1 MLPQKTKEDKKR
13 IVLLDTH
20 AILHRAYHALPD
32 FASSKGEPTGALYGL
47 ITMLLKIANDL
58 KPDYIIAALDLPDK
72 TYRHEAYKEYKAK
85 RPETDE
91 ALVSQI
97 KRAHEVL
104 EALNIPVYAK
114 PGFEADDILG
124 TAVEQLKKD
133 TDNEIIIASGD
144 MDTLQLID
152 NEHIKVFT
160 LRKGMNDTVMYDEK
174 AVIERFGFGPK
185 LIPDYK
191 GLRGDPSDNIIG
203 IKGIGEKTAT
213 ILIKEFGAVE
223 NIYKELKK
231 KEKKF
236 IDAGLTERLI
246 GLLKEGE
253 EEAQFSKLLATI
265 RRDAPISIVIP
276 DKKWK
281 EGVNLDSLT
290 KFLQGLEF
298 RSLVPRVQKTFAST
312 TQSFFGA
319 EQIANDKKTET
330 KAPDKDELRET
341 ALALW
346 VVDSN
351 FSNPALEDILS
362 FSKTDDFKTAREHI
376 LQEIKKRNLEFIFEQ
391 VEKPLMSV
399 IDEMNRYGLLIDK
412 NLLKKLSLEYH
423 KLTKSLEKKIINLAG
438 EEFNVNSPK
447 QLGVILFEKLKLKLP
462 RIKKTATGAY
472 STRED
477 ELVKLVD
484 QHKIIPLIL
493 EYRGLQ
499 KLLSTYIDAIPP
511 LLDSEDRLH
520 ATFLQTG
527 TTTGRMSSQN
537 PNLQN
542 IPISTE
548 DGRRIREAFVA
559 SKGMKLLTFDYS
571 QIELR
576 IAAILSKDPILLDIF
591 KKGEDVHSAV
601 ASVIFNIPEEKVSK
615 EQRRQAKVINFGIL
629 YGMGVNAL
637 RENLGTTRAEAEQF
651 YQEYFGKFTGLA
663 RYIENLK
670 IEAGKNGFTETLFGR
685 RRYFDGLRSRISYV
699 RAGAE
704 RMAVNAPFQGTSAD
718 IIKIAMIRIDD
729 YFRKEQLEDKA
740 HLIMQIHDELVFEV
754 EEDLVKKVAPKIHEI
769 METAIPVEKA
779 CGVPI
784 LVNAYEGKNWNGM
797 KQIKI

>member
-174 AVIERFGFGPK
+174 EVIERFGFGPK

-213 ILIKEFGAVE
+213 ILIKEFGTVE
-223 NIYKELKK
+223 NIYKELKN

-236 IDAGLTERLI
+236 MDAGLTERLI

-281 EGVNLDSLT
+281 EGVNLDLLT

-312 TQSFFGA
+312 TQSFFGP
-319 EQIANDKKTET
+319 EQTANDKKTET
-330 KAPDKDELRET
+330 KALDKDELRET

-391 VEKPLMSV
+391 VEKPLIPV

-423 KLTKSLEKKIINLAG
+423 KLTKSLETKIINLAG

-511 LLDSEDRLH
+511 LLDPEDRLH

-559 SKGMKLLTFDYS
+559 SKGMRLLTFDYS

-615 EQRRQAKVINFGIL
+615 EQRRQAKIINFGIL